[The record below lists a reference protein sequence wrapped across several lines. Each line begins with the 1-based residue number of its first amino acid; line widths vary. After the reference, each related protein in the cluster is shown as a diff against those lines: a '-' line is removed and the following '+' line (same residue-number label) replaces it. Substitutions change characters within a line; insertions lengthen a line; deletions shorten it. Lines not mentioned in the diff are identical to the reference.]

1 MYTLLLIIQVALAI
15 ALIVLILLQHG
26 KGADAGAAFGS
37 GASATVFG
45 ARGAGSF
52 LTRTTAILA
61 TLFIANSLL
70 LSTPLIL
77 GDRKAPTSVT
87 ERFDEPTEQRAPTPS
102 DLPDAP
108 AGSAAPSDDLPAAP
122 PAQSAPP
129 SDEKAAEPP
138 VQTQQQTPAQ
148 EPPQP

>member
-1 MYTLLLIIQVALAI
+1 MYTLLLIVQVALAI

-45 ARGAGSF
+45 SRGAGSF
-52 LTRTTAILA
+52 MSRTTGILA
-61 TLFIANSLL
+61 TLFFANSLL

-87 ERFDEPTEQRAPTPS
+87 ERVQAPASPTESSAPS

-108 AGSAAPSDDLPAAP
+108 AMPTQSGSSDLPDVP
-122 PAQSAPP
+122 GPDQSTT
-129 SDEKAAEPP
+129 EE
-138 VQTQQQTPAQ
+138 
-148 EPPQP
+148 QPKQ

>member
-1 MYTLLLIIQVALAI
+1 MYTLLLIVQVAVAI

-45 ARGAGSF
+45 SRGAGSF
-52 LTRTTAILA
+52 LSRTTGILA
-61 TLFIANSLL
+61 TLFFANSLL

-87 ERFDEPTEQRAPTPS
+87 EKVQAPATPTDSSAPS

-108 AGSAAPSDDLPAAP
+108 SLPMQSAPSDLPEAP
-122 PAQSAPP
+122 APMDQP
-129 SDEKAAEPP
+129 ETAED
-138 VQTQQQTPAQ
+138 
-148 EPPQP
+148 QPKQ